1 MAASLAIEEESG
13 TSAGWTHPHNGYYA
27 GDFSRQPRQLETTI
41 YGSVGRVFELVG
53 GLGLGNSPTAHL
65 W

>member
-13 TSAGWTHPHNGYYA
+13 TSLGWTHPHNGYYA
-27 GDFSRQPRQLETTI
+27 GDFTQQREPETTI
-41 YGSVGRVFELVG
+41 YGPSDRVFELVSG
-53 GLGLGNSPTAHL
+53 FGLSGRPSAHL